1 MLALKMKTGMI
12 TVSWGIE
19 GVLVFLLALFVN
31 ETSFRRAGMALLLLC
46 IGKLVAIDFWG
57 VNPWIPF
64 VTIGATVTL
73 VAFLW
78 TRYQDT
84 IRRYL

>member
-1 MLALKMKTGMI
+1 MKTGMI

-19 GVLVFLLALFVN
+19 GVLVFLLALVAK
-31 ETSFRRAGMALLLLC
+31 ESSFRRTGMALLLLC
-46 IGKLVAIDFWG
+46 IGKLAVIDFWG

-64 VTIGATVTL
+64 VTIGSTVTL